1 MKTHDFYK
9 IQGKDARYLS
19 ELPEFKDGLPH
30 GVVNKTRADVGGTFV
45 AANCDCNYIIV
56 CPFRDLVDS
65 IAADKNNKYPVFKC
79 YGGSRELS
87 FNKYLK
93 DNKIRKIAVT
103 YDSLPKLISWLGD
116 DLSGWKLLIDEYHLI
131 LEDMDFRSDAIENLL
146 DNVQKFSHY
155 TFLSATPIN
164 EVFEIDFLKQLPHY
178 QVVWDNDVKI
188 QPIRIQCRHLTKG
201 LSKFIQIFLDEGI
214 KAPDINGNITEVEE
228 LYIFVNSVA
237 TIKQVIDTVGLMPD
251 EVKVCCADR
260 IRNSRIL
267 GDYPIES
274 VVSPSKTVNFFT
286 KKCFQGCNLFSN
298 NGLIIIASDAYKTQT
313 LVDVSTTMEQI
324 VGRLRVNDEYNNV
337 FRNTFIHMYSTN
349 HNIPDNDEFMLLME
363 EKEKEARLL
372 ISGWENLNVEQRAVY
387 FKRLNLEGEL
397 VSVVDDKMVYNHL
410 KKQSFIFK
418 QELRQCYKDG
428 VSVRNSFA
436 NSDKFVATDTQYWND
451 LSIKLA
457 KATTVSYEQ
466 LLKEYLEHPSESYEL
481 DYPEFAEF
489 RKYLKESEMNTL
501 RWNKEKMLSLVNDK
515 KLLPKAFFR
524 IHKTGFIS
532 STDLK
537 MRMKSVFGKLGIK
550 TAPKA
555 SIIEECDMYS
565 VEKTSKRIKGA
576 VVRGYKL
583 GPIYLTNVPVKE
595 VFDPPKES

>member
-1 MKTHDFYK
+1 MNRLNI
-9 IQGKDARYLS
+9 IQGKNARYLS
-19 ELPEFKDGLPH
+19 ELAEFKDGLPF
-30 GVVNKTRADVGGTFV
+30 GVVNKTKPDVGGTY
-45 AANCDCNYIIV
+45 AAVNCSSNYIIV

-65 IAADKNNKYPVFKC
+65 ISADKNNRYPVFKC
-79 YGGSRELS
+79 YGGSREYPFKHYLS
-87 FNKYLK
+87 TNKVHK
-93 DNKIRKIAVT
+93 VAVT
-103 YDSLPKLISWLGD
+103 YDSLPKLISWLGND
-116 DLSGWKLLIDEYHLI
+116 VTGWKLLVDEYHLI
-131 LEDMDFRSDAIENLL
+131 LEDMDFRSDAIEGLL
-146 DNVQKFSHY
+146 NEIRKFGHY

-164 EVFEIDFLKQLPHY
+164 EEFEIDFLKQLPHY
-178 QVVWDNDVKI
+178 QVVWDNEIKI
-188 QPIRIQCRHLTKG
+188 EPIRIQCPHLTKS
-201 LSKFIQIFLDEGI
+201 LAKLVQIFVDEGI
-214 KAPDINGNITEVEE
+214 KAPDINGNITDVQE
-228 LYIFVNSVA
+228 LYIFVNSVT
-237 TIKQVIDTVGLMPD
+237 TIKQVIDTVGLTPD

-260 IRNSRIL
+260 IRNNRVL
-267 GDYPIES
+267 EDYSIEP
-274 VVSPSKTVNFFT
+274 VISPNKPVNFFT

-349 HNIPDNDEFMLLME
+349 HNVPDNDEFMLLME

-372 ISGWENLNVEQRAVY
+372 ISGWENLNAEQRAVY

-436 NSDKFVATDTQYWND
+436 NSDRFVATDTQYWND

-501 RWNKEKMLSLVNDK
+501 RWNKDKMLEVVKDK
-515 KLLPKAFFR
+515 KLLPKVFYKV
-524 IHKTGFIS
+524 HKKGFIS
-532 STDLK
+532 SADLK
-537 MRMKSVFGKLGIK
+537 ARIQMAFNKLGIK
-550 TAPKA
+550 ISAKA
-555 SIIEECDMYS
+555 SLIEDCDMYTVKKS
-565 VEKTSKRIKGA
+565 TKRIKGRKIA
-576 VVRGYKL
+576 GYEL
-583 GPIYLTNVPVKE
+583 GPMYLQNIPAKE
-595 VFDPPKES
+595 IFGSPKQP